1 MAKSSNLYV
10 RIDPELKEQAET
22 ILNAL
27 GIPVSTAI
35 TMFYKQIVLQRGI
48 PFKAK
53 LPEPP
58 QDVSR
63 MTAAQ
68 LDAELEKG
76 YAEAMVGHRIPLE
89 QALEDARKGLEG
101 IALHEKAAEAQNL
114 IAGMED
120 MEAGRVIDGDAALSA
135 IRNKNGI

>member
-10 RIDPELKEQAET
+10 RIDPELKEQAEA

-27 GIPVSTAI
+27 GVPVSTAI

-63 MTAAQ
+63 MTAEQ

-89 QALEDARKGLEG
+89 QVLEDARKGLAG
-101 IALHEKAAEAQNL
+101 IALHEKVAEAQNL

-120 MEAGRVIDGDAALSA
+120 VEAGRVIDGDAALSA

>member
-10 RIDPELKEQAET
+10 RIDPELKDQAEA

-58 QDVSR
+58 LNASC
-63 MTAAQ
+63 MTNAQ

-76 YAEAMVGHRIPLE
+76 CAEAMDGRTIPLE
-89 QALEDARKGLEG
+89 QAFEYIREG
-101 IALHEKAAEAQNL
+101 VDGIKLHEKTSE
-114 IAGMED
+114 E
-120 MEAGRVIDGDAALSA
+120 
-135 IRNKNGI
+135 